1 MFGKYEVDAVNKQL
15 KDAYGC
21 ELDGK
26 PKFRVVWSEG
36 QTEVRVGTHRV
47 FSESGKVWLRD
58 EYGARLVRK
67 YNYVKNMFILEK
79 LEYYRNPEVL
89 RTEAGSYEPIW
100 VFRGPKGEALDPI
113 MAACRVIIDSN
124 YAHPPEKTTVGDI
137 ARADEAQ
144 KKSDFQYN
152 LDVIQ
157 NNSPYLATMMHNK
170 EAKFQDSTK
179 EFKPDEM
186 HSGEPSSL
194 PTEGSKTGNVSG

>member
-1 MFGKYEVDAVNKQL
+1 MFGKHETDVVNKQL
-15 KDAYGC
+15 KDTYGC

-36 QTEVRVGTHRV
+36 QTEIRVGEHKV
-47 FSESGKVWLRD
+47 FSESGKIWLRN
-58 EYGARLVRK
+58 EYGARLCRK

-100 VFRGPKGEALDPI
+100 VFRDGEGNALDPI
-113 MAACRVIIDSN
+113 MPACRIIIDSN
-124 YAHPPEKTTVGDI
+124 YYNKEKETKGDI
-137 ARADEAQ
+137 VRADEAQ
-144 KKSDFQYN
+144 KKSDFDYN

-186 HSGEPSSL
+186 HSGKPSSL